1 MKVIASY
8 KDLLAVENPPKLNI
22 LETASGLSAP
32 TRLEQLIHNAKTL
45 ASYESDTT
53 AYRLTFKSNVLGPKS
68 AELLPDTLDVKL
80 VKDILVTLEELWAAT
95 HDEMRGT

>member
-8 KDLLAVENPPKLNI
+8 KDLLAVENHPKIDI

-45 ASYESDTT
+45 VSYAYESERYT
-53 AYRLTFKSNVLGPKS
+53 RTFISNVLGPKS
-68 AELLPDTLDVKL
+68 IELIPETLDKKH
-80 VKDILVTLEELWAAT
+80 VKDILVTLEELWAST
-95 HDEMRGT
+95 HDEMRGS